1 MQPKKMAPTKV
12 LAELNFLE
20 FHQQKGQLECG
31 TYRVVEHDGEINYAV
46 LGQCRGTLVFDID
59 WYTEDEYISYG
70 EDDARLNAIMDFDP
84 DLDEELMDSWD
95 RAMHRETDNR
105 LADEIAMAD
114 HDEFRRVSAED
125 FANDDDRVDD
135 EHLIVEMSRPGKTL
149 GELLREHLDNKPEV
163 TTNTPMFNERPY
175 IEAAD
180 LAEAEFEDMTEPEF
194 DMHRHDLSSFMER
207 SHEQLN
213 IAMAALPPEA
223 IKSGE

>member
-12 LAELNFLE
+12 LAELSFLE
-20 FHQQKGQLECG
+20 FHQQKGKLESG

-46 LGQCRGTLVFDID
+46 LGTCRGTLIFDID

-70 EDDARLNAIMDFDP
+70 EADARLNAIMDFDP
-84 DLDEELMDSWD
+84 DLDEDLMDSWD
-95 RAMHRETDNR
+95 YAMGRETDTR
-105 LADEIAMAD
+105 LADEISMAD

-135 EHLIVEMSRPGKTL
+135 EHLIVEMSKPGKTL

-163 TTNTPMFNERPY
+163 TTNTPMFNERPF

-180 LAEAEFEDMTEPEF
+180 LAEAEFDT
-194 DMHRHDLSSFMER
+194 MHGQATRAYCCEQ
-207 SHEQLN
+207 HEQLN
-213 IAMAALPPEA
+213 MAMAALPPKA
-223 IKSGE
+223 ITGGE